1 MEEEPG
7 FRTLQTNRWRGG
19 ARQRR
24 DMKKKGKEVGSNEEK
39 AKMRT
44 AKKRAK
50 EKKQIFYKER
60 RK

>member
-19 ARQRR
+19 ARPRR